1 MLTIKISL
9 VLFKS
14 VWIILKNLAKNKAV
28 LSFASSV
35 GWKLIGPIRYHDL
48 APPRSTPNI
57 NRLSNN
63 KIETKYNSR
72 AILSKKLVFVKIIII
87 KVTEDAI
94 RKIICFPTIV
104 ELSKIDV
111 NDSLKLEE

>member
-1 MLTIKISL
+1 
-9 VLFKS
+9 
-14 VWIILKNLAKNKAV
+14 V

-48 APPRSTPNI
+48 APPLSTPNI

-63 KIETKYNSR
+63 IIEVKYNNGE
-72 AILSKKLVFVKIIII
+72 ILSKKLVFVKIIIRN
-87 KVTEDAI
+87 VTEDI
-94 RKIICFPTIV
+94 MRKIICFPTIV

-111 NDSLKLEE
+111 KDSLKLEE